1 MDELEQIRAR
11 KLKEILRRTSQAGDY
26 LMIDKPVD
34 TSSADLPNL
43 LKQNSL
49 VVVDCWAEWC
59 GPCWALEPVIEALA
73 KDYAGKAVFAKLDLD
88 RNPEVT
94 DQFNIMAIPTLLV
107 FKNGRFVDS
116 LTGAVPRRTIES
128 MIARHI

>member
-1 MDELEQIRAR
+1 MDELEQIKAR
-11 KLKEILRRTSQAGDY
+11 KLREILQKSGHNGENVV
-26 LMIDKPVD
+26 IDKPVE
-34 TSSADLPNL
+34 TSSAELSNL

-59 GPCWALEPVIEALA
+59 GPCWALDPVVGALA
-73 KDYAGKAVFAKLDLD
+73 KDYAGKVVFAKLDID

-94 DQFNIMAIPTLLV
+94 EQFNIMAIPTLLV

-116 LTGAVPRRTIES
+116 LTGAAPRRNIES
-128 MIARHI
+128 MLARHI